1 MKATIVLNSNINIDI
16 QGDYLVGVDGGIHQI
31 LKQGKMPNLIIG
43 DFDSYKDLPPNV
55 ETISLNVDKDLTDS
69 EIAILELK
77 KRGYTEIDI
86 YGIEG
91 GRLDHIYSN
100 IMLIVFAGRQ
110 NIKAIGV
117 LENGYV
123 TYFNKG
129 SKTINAN
136 QGDIVSI
143 FPYAKT
149 HVKSS
154 NNLKFPLKELD
165 LEIPSKVSGL
175 SNVAIVANPSIQVS
189 EGDGIIFVIKNSKSQ
204 NSK

>member
-16 QGDYLVGVDGGIHQI
+16 QGDYIVGVDGGIQQI

-43 DFDSYKDLPPNV
+43 DFDSYKGILPNV

-69 EIAILELK
+69 EVAVLELI
-77 KRGYTEIDI
+77 KRGYTEINI
-86 YGIEG
+86 YGVEG

-110 NIKAIGV
+110 NIKATGI
-117 LENGYV
+117 LDNGHV
-123 TYFNKG
+123 TYFQKG
-129 SKTINAN
+129 SNTINAN
-136 QGDIVSI
+136 QGDVVSI

-149 HVKSS
+149 HLKSS
-154 NNLKFPLKELD
+154 NNLKFPLKELS

-175 SNVAIVANPSIQVS
+175 SNVALEANPSIEVS

>member
-31 LKQGKMPNLIIG
+31 LKQGKMPNLIVG
-43 DFDSYKDLPPNV
+43 DFDSYKDSLPNV

-69 EIAILELK
+69 ETAILELK

-100 IMLIVFAGRQ
+100 IMLIIFAERQ
-110 NIKAIGV
+110 NIKVTGI

-129 SKTINAN
+129 SNTINAN

-189 EGDGIIFVIKNSKSQ
+189 EGDGIIFVIKNSTSQ